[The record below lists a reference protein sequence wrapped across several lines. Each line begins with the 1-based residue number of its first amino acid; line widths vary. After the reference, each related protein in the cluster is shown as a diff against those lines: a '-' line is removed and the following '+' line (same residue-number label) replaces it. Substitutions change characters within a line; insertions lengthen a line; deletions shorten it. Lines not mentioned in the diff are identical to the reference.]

1 MFFFYHKPRMYIT
14 IHLFP
19 LGALCSRFEFAYVLQ
34 NFEVVKVA
42 KETKAFPQLIS
53 GPEIEHCLR
62 VCGGAVEF
70 DSQG

>member
-19 LGALCSRFEFAYVLQ
+19 MGALCSRFEFAYVLQ

-42 KETKAFPQLIS
+42 KETKAFP
-53 GPEIEHCLR
+53 
-62 VCGGAVEF
+62 
-70 DSQG
+70 